1 MHFGPEIQLIGLY
14 HKEII
19 GTVGNDLVLESLV
32 GAVFLVF
39 WVMLYCMWDLSSM
52 TRDGTHAPCI
62 GSAESLPLDFQGRSP
77 REYLKP

>member
-32 GAVFLVF
+32 GAVFFVF

-62 GSAESLPLDFQGRSP
+62 GS
-77 REYLKP
+77 LKS